1 MLLRRL
7 TGYDGTMKNIL
18 IVEDDIKVA
27 QALQKGLEDDGYKVT
42 LAFTGEEGFFL
53 ATTEIFDLVVLDLML
68 PGRDGLEILAALRS
82 RGDQP
87 FVLVLT
93 ARDAVEDRVLGL
105 DKGADDYLV
114 KPFAMSELLARIRNL
129 LRRSMAGQDVHLQ
142 VGDLEVDL
150 VTREVYRGGRII
162 DLTLREFDL
171 LAYLMRHRGRFVSR
185 KMIAYDVW
193 QETGRATPLDNII
206 DVHIARLRKKID
218 KGFEIKLIHTIRGVG
233 FIMKEGDA

>member
-185 KMIAYDVW
+185 KMITYDVW
-193 QETGRATPLDNII
+193 QETGRATSLDNII

>member
-1 MLLRRL
+1 M
-7 TGYDGTMKNIL
+7 
-18 IVEDDIKVA
+18 
-27 QALQKGLEDDGYKVT
+27 
-42 LAFTGEEGFFL
+42 
-53 ATTEIFDLVVLDLML
+53 VLDLML
-68 PGRDGLEILAALRS
+68 PGRDGLEILAVLRS

-142 VGDLEVDL
+142 VGDLKVDL

-193 QETGRATPLDNII
+193 QGTGRATPLDNII